1 MARKKSSGV
10 SGMLGD
16 DVTVRKVNGKYRI
29 SNPNQKR
36 TNPVARERFREA
48 AQYARH
54 QVSLP
59 ESNALYAAGITEKK
73 PTALRVAMSDYL
85 SAPKVKSIDTS
96 GYRGKVGDT
105 ISVKAVDDFMVTRV
119 NVVIKD
125 ASGAVIEEGEAGP
138 DSMLVNQWG
147 YHARKA
153 NPGLTGTII
162 WATAYDRPGNKAT
175 AEVTL

>member
-1 MARKKSSGV
+1 MARKKSTGV

-16 DVTVRKVNGKYRI
+16 DVTVRKVHGKYRI
-29 SNPNQKR
+29 SNPTKKR
-36 TNPVARERFREA
+36 TNPEGRERFREA

-54 QVSLP
+54 QVSIP
-59 ESNALYAAGITEKK
+59 ESNALYAAGVTENK

-105 ISVKAVDDFMVTRV
+105 INVKAVDDFMVTRV

-138 DSMLVNQWG
+138 DSMLVNQWR
-147 YHARKA
+147 YNATKA
-153 NPGLTGTII
+153 NSKLAGTTIQ
-162 WATAYDRPGNKAT
+162 ATAHDRPGNKT
-175 AEVTL
+175 TGEVAL